1 VSSTLAGWTNW
12 SGSVAC
18 RARRVESPPDE
29 AAVAALVRAAAAD
42 GLVVRAAGAGHS
54 FVPVCAS
61 DGVVVLTE
69 GLHGLIAA
77 DPAAGVATVGGGS
90 RIWQLGPLLH
100 AAGVGMITMGDIDR
114 QSVAGAVAT
123 GTHGSGPTLGSISTQ
138 VAGLRLVTAEG
149 EVVGCSP
156 AREPELFACA
166 RVSLGVLGL
175 VTAVTLRVLP
185 RYRLRERTW
194 PCPLDDALAQLDTL
208 VPANRH
214 FEFFWR
220 PRTDLCDMKSL
231 NFTDHDPAGEG
242 PPEAAART
250 GWSHEIIPS
259 ERNVKFN
266 EIEFAVPA
274 ARGPDCLRE
283 IRACMRARHPD
294 VAWPL
299 EYRTLAPDD
308 IPLSPA
314 HGRPTVTISAHEAAE
329 RPHEPFFRDVE
340 AIFRNHRGR
349 PHWGKWHTHRAAEL
363 RALYPQWDR
372 FRALRERMDPAG
384 RFLNDHL
391 RGVLVDD

>member
-1 VSSTLAGWTNW
+1 VSASWTNW
-12 SGSVAC
+12 AGSVAC
-18 RARRVESPPDE
+18 RPRRVETPESE
-29 AAVAALVRAAAAD
+29 AAVAELVRTATREGA
-42 GLVVRAAGAGHS
+42 VVRAAGAGHS

-69 GLHGLIAA
+69 GLQGLVAV
-77 DPAAGVATVGGGS
+77 DLAAGTATVRAGS
-90 RIWQLGPLLH
+90 RIWQLGPPLH

-138 VAGLRLVTAEG
+138 VAGLRLVTAVG
-149 EVVGCSP
+149 EVVVCS
-156 AREPELFACA
+156 ATREPEVFACA
-166 RVSLGVLGL
+166 RVNLGVLGL
-175 VTAVTLRVLP
+175 VTEVTLRVLP
-185 RYRLRERTW
+185 RYQLRERTW
-194 PCPLDDALAQLDTL
+194 PCPFDEALVQLDAL

-220 PRTDLCDMKSL
+220 PATDRCDMKTFNL
-231 NFTDHDPAGEG
+231 PEHEPRREG
-242 PPEAAART
+242 PADAAVRV

-259 ERNVKFN
+259 ERNLKFN

-274 ARGPDCLRE
+274 ERGPECLRE
-283 IRACMRARHPD
+283 IRACMRERHPQ

-299 EYRTLAPDD
+299 EYRTVAPDD

-372 FRALRERMDPAG
+372 FRAVREQLDPAG
-384 RFLNDHL
+384 RFLNEHL
-391 RGVLVDD
+391 RGVLIDEA

>member
-1 VSSTLAGWTNW
+1 VSASWTNW
-12 SGSVAC
+12 AGSVAC
-18 RARRVESPPDE
+18 RPQRVEAPESE
-29 AAVAALVRAAAAD
+29 AAVAAVVRAAAREST
-42 GLVVRAAGAGHS
+42 VVRAAGAGHS

-69 GLHGLIAA
+69 GLQGLVAT
-77 DPAAGVATVGGGS
+77 DLAAGTATVRAGS
-90 RIWQLGPLLH
+90 RIWQLGPPLH

-138 VAGLRLVTAEG
+138 VAGLRLVTAGG
-149 EVVGCSP
+149 EVVACS
-156 AREPELFACA
+156 ATREAELFASA
-166 RVSLGVLGL
+166 RVNLGVLGL
-175 VTAVTLRVLP
+175 VTEVTLRVLP
-185 RYRLRERTW
+185 RYQLRERTW
-194 PCPLDDALAQLDTL
+194 PCPFDEALAQLDAL

-220 PRTDLCDMKSL
+220 PATDLCDMKTFNL
-231 NFTDHDPAGEG
+231 PDHEPRSEG
-242 PPEAAART
+242 PADAAVRV

-259 ERNVKFN
+259 ERNLKFN
-266 EIEFAVPA
+266 EIEFAVSA
-274 ARGPDCLRE
+274 ERGPECLRE
-283 IRACMRARHPD
+283 IRACMRERHPQ

-299 EYRTLAPDD
+299 EYRTVAPDD

-329 RPHEPFFRDVE
+329 RPHERFFRDVE

-372 FRALRERMDPAG
+372 FRALREQLDPAG
-384 RFLNDHL
+384 RFLNEHL
-391 RGVLVDD
+391 RGVLIDEC